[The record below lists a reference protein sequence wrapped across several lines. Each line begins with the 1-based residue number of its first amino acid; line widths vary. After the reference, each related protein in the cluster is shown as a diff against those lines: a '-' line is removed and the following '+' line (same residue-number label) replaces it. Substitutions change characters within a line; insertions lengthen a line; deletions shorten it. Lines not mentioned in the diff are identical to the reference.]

1 MQNICGEGEL
11 VRSVADYDASAS
23 DDSLGTTG
31 ISWLCAMMA
40 ATSYPLAALELPAPS
55 RYDPVDTILRGRRVG
70 PFRCTNGRKACS
82 ICRP

>member
-1 MQNICGEGEL
+1 MQNVSGEGDP

-55 RYDPVDTILRGRRVG
+55 RYDPVDTILRGRRVA
-70 PFRCTNGRKACS
+70 PFQNTSGRKVCS
-82 ICRP
+82 PYHP